1 MQRDELERL
10 SKAELIE
17 LVLRLQRPEKTSRT
31 SSKPPSTDRKARRE
45 QARPGGAKPG
55 HEGHSRALSRE
66 VDRVVDHAPQQCPC
80 CRRALSPDLP
90 SEAVSVHERIE
101 LSEIKPIVEHHRRLA
116 VQCPG
121 CGARVVAAPP
131 PAATGTPFGPRLH
144 TLATYLKTFQS
155 LSYERLQATLADLF
169 GLSISQG
176 GLMNLLRRAQ
186 TCFQAGRGLPKVPF
200 GAAGWNGKTRGEHA
214 VAALRQAKV
223 VASDETGVRIE
234 GSNAY
239 HWVFRCK
246 EAVVHHAA
254 PTRAAAVVH
263 AMMAGHQPEVWLSDR
278 DSAQQ
283 GHGQVQQTCL
293 AHLARDVAY
302 VLEVSDDPVPFRLTL
317 WLASAFELAD
327 SISQLAASTLVAKRR
342 ALAGRL
348 VAILAAPTTC
358 DLARELQNKVRR
370 ARDQLL
376 TFADWPGQ
384 VEATNNAC
392 ERDLRPS
399 VIQRKVTNGYRAM
412 WAAEGEADIRSV
424 VDTARLKPGTSVF
437 NTILQTVTA

>member
-17 LVLRLQRPEKTSRT
+17 MVLRLQRPAKTSRT
-31 SSKPPSTDRKARRE
+31 SSKPPSADRKERRE

-55 HEGHSRALSRE
+55 HEGHSRALSPE
-66 VDRVVDHAPQQCPC
+66 VDRVVDHAPPQCPC
-80 CRRALSPDLP
+80 CHVALSPDLP

-101 LSEIKPIVEHHRRLA
+101 LSEIKPFVEHHRRLA

-121 CGARVVAAPP
+121 CGARVVAEPP

-144 TLATYLKTFQS
+144 ALATYLKTFQS

-169 GLSISQG
+169 GLPISQG
-176 GLMNLLRRAQ
+176 GLMNMLRRAQ
-186 TCFQAGRGLPKVPF
+186 GCFQAGRE
-200 GAAGWNGKTRGEHA
+200 RA
-214 VAALRQAKV
+214 VAALRRAKV

-234 GSNAY
+234 GSNAF

-246 EAVVHHAA
+246 EAVVHQAA
-254 PTRAAAVVH
+254 PTRAASVVR
-263 AMMAGHQPEVWLSDR
+263 AMMDGHQPAVWLSDR
-278 DSAQQ
+278 YSAQQ
-283 GHGQVQQTCL
+283 GHAPAQQTCL

-302 VLEVSDDPVPFRLTL
+302 AVEASDDPVPYRLKL
-317 WLASAFELAD
+317 WLSSAFALAD
-327 SISQLAASTLVAKRR
+327 SISHLAASTVAAKRR
-342 ALAGRL
+342 ALERRL
-348 VAILAAPTTC
+348 AAILAAPTTC
-358 DLARELQNKVRR
+358 DLAGALQGKVRR

-392 ERDLRPS
+392 ERDLRPA

-412 WAAEGEADIRSV
+412 WAAEGEADIRTV

-437 NTILQTVTA
+437 STILQTVAA